1 MSDPYPHPS
10 PEAATEPSPVA
21 EENAQQPRPARLA
34 VTLDAALAM
43 DDTYSGML
51 EVACLLAEKAAA
63 VPDSLSHPEQVV
75 RTLTT
80 IDCQVCNGGWLQW
93 LYNTESSRLAR
104 SVRDL
109 RELGCVLMAD
119 LAQQALAAA
128 GIDQRPTEDDQTK
141 DRLLDDLTE
150 GSHATLDVLNSQFF
164 AFAEDF
170 MSIARGYILAHRNS
184 FDL

>member
-1 MSDPYPHPS
+1 MGDPYPHQS
-10 PEAATEPSPVA
+10 PEAATEQSPVA
-21 EENAQQPRPARLA
+21 ERNAQQPRPARLT

-43 DDTYSGML
+43 EDTYPGML

-63 VPDSLSHPEQVV
+63 APDSLTPPEQVV

-80 IDCQVCNGGWLQW
+80 IDCQVCNGGWVQW
-93 LYNTESSRLAR
+93 LYNTESSRLER

-109 RELGCVLMAD
+109 RELGCVLVAD

-150 GSHATLDVLNSQFF
+150 ESHATLDVLDSQLY

>member
-1 MSDPYPHPS
+1 MSDPYPHQAS
-10 PEAATEPSPVA
+10 EATTEPTPVT
-21 EENAQQPRPARLA
+21 EENAEQPRPARLA

-43 DDTYSGML
+43 EDAYSGML

-63 VPDSLSHPEQVV
+63 APDSLSHPEKVV
-75 RTLTT
+75 QTLTT

-93 LYNTESSRLAR
+93 LYNTESSRLER

-109 RELGCVLMAD
+109 RELGCVVVSD
-119 LAQQALAAA
+119 LAQRALATA
-128 GIDQRPTEDDQTK
+128 GIDQLPTEDDQTK
-141 DRLLDDLTE
+141 NRLLDDLTE
-150 GSHATLDVLNSQFF
+150 GAHATLDVLNSQFF

-170 MSIARGYILAHRNS
+170 MSIARGYILSRRSS

>member
-1 MSDPYPHPS
+1 MSDPYPHQS
-10 PEAATEPSPVA
+10 PEAAPEPSPVA
-21 EENAQQPRPARLA
+21 EENAHHPRPARLA

-43 DDTYSGML
+43 EDTYSGML
-51 EVACLLAEKAAA
+51 ELACLLAEKAAA
-63 VPDSLSHPEQVV
+63 APDSLSHPEQVV

-93 LYNTESSRLAR
+93 LYNTESRQLAR

-109 RELGCVLMAD
+109 RELGCVLVAD

-128 GIDQRPTEDDQTK
+128 GIDPRPTEDDQTK
-141 DRLLDDLTE
+141 VRLLNDLTE

>member
-1 MSDPYPHPS
+1 MSDPYPHQAS
-10 PEAATEPSPVA
+10 EAATEQSPVA
-21 EENAQQPRPARLA
+21 EENAEHPRPARLA

-43 DDTYSGML
+43 EDTYSGML

-63 VPDSLSHPEQVV
+63 APDSLSHPEQVV

-109 RELGCVLMAD
+109 NELGCVLVAG
-119 LAQQALAAA
+119 LARQALAAA
-128 GIDQRPTEDDQTK
+128 GIDERPTEDDQTK
-141 DRLLDDLTE
+141 DRLLDNLTE
-150 GSHATLDVLNSQFF
+150 RAHATLEVLNSQFF

-170 MSIARGYILAHRNS
+170 MSIARGYILDHRNS